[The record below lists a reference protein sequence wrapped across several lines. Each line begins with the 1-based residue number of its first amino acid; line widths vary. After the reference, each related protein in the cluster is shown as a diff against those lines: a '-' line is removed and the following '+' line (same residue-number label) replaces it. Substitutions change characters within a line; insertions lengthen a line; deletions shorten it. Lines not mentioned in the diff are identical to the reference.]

1 MDKQEAIEK
10 LKRDME
16 KHLQEWSK
24 EENEPEILVL
34 DSRCFNYK
42 SISGTYKNPGSNE

>member
-1 MDKQEAIEK
+1 MDDKEAIEK

-24 EENEPEILVL
+24 EENEPEIIVL

-42 SISGTYKNPGSNE
+42 SISGTYNHPSRKE